1 MDTLSQLKTILSQE
15 FGIDINNI
23 DSQSTIQGNLN
34 LDSVDVISLV
44 ASIEIK
50 FQISL
55 NEEDLL
61 PIETLQ
67 QLANLIDE
75 RLNDA

>member
-1 MDTLSQLKTILSQE
+1 MDTLSQLKTILNQE
-15 FGIDINNI
+15 FGINIDNI

-67 QLANLIDE
+67 QLADLIDE
-75 RLNDA
+75 RLSHA

>member
-1 MDTLSQLKTILSQE
+1 MDTLSQLKTILNQE

-67 QLANLIDE
+67 QLADLIDE
-75 RLNDA
+75 RLSHA